1 MADAA
6 KGVGRPKVGGT
17 FELLDHEGKAFT
29 DQDMRG
35 VFSLVS
41 FYVCFLQRER
51 EERKCFYGG
60 YFFLSRRTTFY
71 PSWRFQLLI
80 HRQK

>member
-6 KGVGRPKVGGT
+6 KGVGRPKVGGA
-17 FELLDHEGKAFT
+17 FELLDHEGKVFT

-41 FYVCFLQRER
+41 LTCGSL
-51 EERKCFYGG
+51 
-60 YFFLSRRTTFY
+60 
-71 PSWRFQLLI
+71 W
-80 HRQK
+80 

>member
-1 MADAA
+1 MERQRLADAA

-29 DQDMRG
+29 DQDMKG

-41 FYVCFLQRER
+41 FPVVLCGER
-51 EERKCFYGG
+51 GKKVYGG
-60 YFFLSRRTTFY
+60 GFS
-71 PSWRFQLLI
+71 S
-80 HRQK
+80 

>member
-17 FELLDHEGKAFT
+17 FELLDHEGKVFT

-41 FYVCFLQRER
+41 FTCASLMR
-51 EERKCFYGG
+51 EERKYL
-60 YFFLSRRTTFY
+60 YQFFSRRTIFY
-71 PSWRFQLLI
+71 PSGGFSS
-80 HRQK
+80 

>member
-1 MADAA
+1 MISYFRYEKERLERQRVADAA

-29 DQDMRG
+29 DQDMKG

-41 FYVCFLQRER
+41 FTCA
-51 EERKCFYGG
+51 
-60 YFFLSRRTTFY
+60 S
-71 PSWRFQLLI
+71 LL
-80 HRQK
+80 RDP

>member
-29 DQDMRG
+29 DQDMKG

-41 FYVCFLQRER
+41 FTCDFLLR
-51 EERKCFYGG
+51 EERK
-60 YFFLSRRTTFY
+60 
-71 PSWRFQLLI
+71 
-80 HRQK
+80 

>member
-1 MADAA
+1 MITYFRYEKERLERQRVADAA

-29 DQDMRG
+29 DQDMKG

-41 FYVCFLQRER
+41 FMYASC
-51 EERKCFYGG
+51 
-60 YFFLSRRTTFY
+60 
-71 PSWRFQLLI
+71 
-80 HRQK
+80 

>member
-29 DQDMRG
+29 DEDMRG

-41 FYVCFLQRER
+41 FTCASC
-51 EERKCFYGG
+51 RKRGEKVLVWV
-60 YFFLSRRTTFY
+60 FFFFTPHNLLS
-71 PSWRFQLLI
+71 
-80 HRQK
+80 

>member
-17 FELLDHEGKAFT
+17 FELLDHEGRAFT

-41 FYVCFLQRER
+41 FTCASLVR
-51 EERKCFYGG
+51 EERSICMS
-60 YFFLSRRTTFY
+60 FFHAAQSFILVAVS
-71 PSWRFQLLI
+71 PPDS
-80 HRQK
+80 

>member
-29 DQDMRG
+29 DQELRG

-41 FYVCFLQRER
+41 FTCASLAR
-51 EERKCFYGG
+51 EERSISMSLFHAVQS
-60 YFFLSRRTTFY
+60 FILVAVS
-71 PSWRFQLLI
+71 PLDS
-80 HRQK
+80 